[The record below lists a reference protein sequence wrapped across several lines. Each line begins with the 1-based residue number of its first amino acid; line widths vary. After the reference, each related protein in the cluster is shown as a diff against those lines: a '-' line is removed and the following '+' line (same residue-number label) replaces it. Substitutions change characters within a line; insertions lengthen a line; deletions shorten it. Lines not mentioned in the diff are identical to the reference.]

1 MTYENKIT
9 KAKDNSESSIPVRR
23 LRARR
28 RDHIMHYR
36 SGGLKFAGL
45 GI

>member
-1 MTYENKIT
+1 MTNEIKIT
-9 KAKDNSESSIPVRR
+9 KAKEYTDSHLSVRR

-28 RDHIMHYR
+28 RDHILNYR